1 MMSAQF
7 PLIVLTLIS
16 SLASARVHDMT
27 HRSPLR
33 GRSLE
38 VQGRKLQKSSNVVS
52 TSECENLRTQPFA
65 ARLELEYLYLVE
77 SVVPLQNLKGVQ
89 NVNNRAI
96 LDALVTC
103 DDKGFP
109 LYGLDLSTP
118 HEDVE
123 QGYCIPQDRNNT
135 CSVIRGRAFIYLDG
149 GITNARDLAY
159 LAVDKALS
167 DPTFVVLFEPNVVYS
182 RFLRSVQEN
191 ILFVAADDP
200 TKSDTVGAENES
212 RSLTVKITIAISSVV
227 FIVASIFALGFLR
240 RQKQLNLRREQAEAQ
255 KEVRKKSRLDRRR
268 YFQSLNGDDGIVA
281 GPVVQLNSEQ
291 DGRSLIWS
299 DITSDSGSV
308 TSILSRTTA
317 GRLQKIDEEPDH
329 ERHAEVEAK
338 WDVQTPLSTQ
348 YTIAYSAHA
357 SRLQELVRKACS
369 DEHDDD
375 VETTI
380 PQISTLT
387 TEASFPT
394 SFATDDDPLFPL
406 RCIEP
411 HLRIDPKIQQISPA

>member
-1 MMSAQF
+1 M
-7 PLIVLTLIS
+7 
-16 SLASARVHDMT
+16 
-27 HRSPLR
+27 
-33 GRSLE
+33 
-38 VQGRKLQKSSNVVS
+38 
-52 TSECENLRTQPFA
+52 
-65 ARLELEYLYLVE
+65 
-77 SVVPLQNLKGVQ
+77 
-89 NVNNRAI
+89 
-96 LDALVTC
+96 
-103 DDKGFP
+103 
-109 LYGLDLSTP
+109 
-118 HEDVE
+118 
-123 QGYCIPQDRNNT
+123 
-135 CSVIRGRAFIYLDG
+135 

-167 DPTFVVLFEPNVVYS
+167 DPTFVVLFEQCGVLAFS
-182 RFLRSVQEN
+182 SLRAGEHS
-191 ILFVAADDP
+191 FVAADDP

-227 FIVASIFALGFLR
+227 FIVAGSP
-240 RQKQLNLRREQAEAQ
+240 

-394 SFATDDDPLFPL
+394 SFATDDDPLVPIEVHRTPPAYRSENSANLSSLSDFHTPHSDTSQDGFSQEQGEHPPLGSFPSYESIWSDAPATPTIL
-406 RCIEP
+406 VNDDPDVLDGRRSGIAMNRSVDTTDSDASLQRWLAQLLLELHLSQQMKRIE
-411 HLRIDPKIQQISPA
+411 L